1 MERIGYE
8 DIPQEIFE
16 HLRALEGLLSRS
28 GIDKRLLELV
38 KMRVSQLNACAY
50 CLDMHYKELKHS
62 GESDLRISLLPAWE
76 ESPQFSEK
84 ERAVLAYAEKLT
96 LLSNKALSESV
107 FSAIRQHFSLT
118 EVAYLSLA
126 ITQINTWNRLMK
138 AFKFEPGH
146 YKIPA

>member
-16 HLRALEGLLSRS
+16 HLRALEGLLSHS
-28 GIDKRLLELV
+28 GIDKRLLELL
-38 KMRVSQLNACAY
+38 KLRVSQLNACAY

-76 ESPQFSEK
+76 ESPQFTDK

-96 LLSNKALSESV
+96 LLGGNALSESI
-107 FSAIRQHFSLT
+107 FSAVRQHFS
-118 EVAYLSLA
+118 
-126 ITQINTWNRLMK
+126 
-138 AFKFEPGH
+138 
-146 YKIPA
+146 